1 MQGSTLNVLIL
12 FTMKSFL
19 RYENI
24 WFRNLFFLGLIF
36 CAILGVD
43 HFEEPDPER
52 IFKLSRS
59 IYLFYFT
66 ILISNLVFIG
76 GMLQK
81 NKYRQFMIGFSLFWI
96 FMVILAFN
104 VPSFDKP
111 NISAFTRAIKQVFSA
126 IVGSGFYFMHL
137 WVIQNVVKTNRR
149 LAVTENELNFLKQ
162 QLNPHFLLNAMN
174 NLYGESLARPDT
186 MPERILELS
195 ALLRY
200 QIEATKKE
208 SVSLISEM
216 DFIKKY
222 MQYYQYKSGKLTV
235 INHAVITAEQDRVIP
250 PLVLMPLV
258 ENAVK
263 FSSETDNP
271 YIKMDWDITPQK
283 FCFMIE
289 NSYLLQGTKL
299 IGTNLGISNLKRRL
313 EVLSIK
319 YSIDCEQDNE
329 HYKLK
334 LQLWDLPTNA

>member
-1 MQGSTLNVLIL
+1 MGLL
-12 FTMKSFL
+12 FCSLWSVHHVERPSRFEFWQAL
-19 RYENI
+19 SYI
-24 WFRNLFFLGLIF
+24 FWFYVIIF
-36 CAILGVD
+36 
-43 HFEEPDPER
+43 
-52 IFKLSRS
+52 
-59 IYLFYFT
+59 
-66 ILISNLVFIG
+66 ISNTVFIG

-81 NKYRQFMIGFSLFWI
+81 KKYREFLIFFPVYWLTIIVSGSFLWMGKPGNSILLSVLRQFFS
-96 FMVILAFN
+96 IL
-104 VPSFDKP
+104 
-111 NISAFTRAIKQVFSA
+111 
-126 IVGSGFYFMHL
+126 VGSGFYFMHL
-137 WVIQNVVKTNRR
+137 WVIQNIVQTNRR
-149 LAVTENELNFLKQ
+149 LAATENELNFLKQ

-174 NLYGESLARPDT
+174 NLYGESLARPDS

-222 MQYYQYKSGKLTV
+222 MEYYQYKSGNLTV
-235 INHAVITAEQDRVIP
+235 INHAQIAAGQDRVIP

-263 FSSETDNP
+263 FSSETDKP
-271 YIKMDWDITPQK
+271 FIKIDWEITTEK

-289 NSYLLQGTKL
+289 NSYLPESTKL
-299 IGTNLGISNLKRRL
+299 SGTNLGISNLERRL

-319 YSIDCEQDNE
+319 YNIDCKQDAQ

-334 LQLWDLPTNA
+334 LELWDLPTNA